1 MNWKKPTSAPYWPR
15 PELWTRRP
23 KRWASMLRPC
33 IANASSTTCEQ
44 HPMKLAMKLRTRLFL
59 SISALITVALLGLLL
74 GLVSVMQMAKSQ
86 EALIKHN
93 FVTLDLGL
101 KLRQNLG
108 DQLVMMLNEQPD
120 RNALQQA
127 QEQFRELLAQGVEH
141 DAQNSID
148 TGFDQARVDYQQ
160 FLQTYQQNRDGAPSL
175 RDDAALS
182 DSFNKL
188 RNGLLAAHKQALTNI
203 NEAESNSR
211 ERALWVAALLGLV
224 GIAVLG
230 IGFITAHGIARRFG
244 APIEALAKAADNIGQ
259 GNFEVTL
266 PISSA
271 AEMNLLT
278 RRFGIMAEAL
288 RQHQATN
295 IDELLAGQQRLQAV
309 LDSIDDGLLMID
321 RQGRLEHLNP
331 VAQRQ
336 LGWDED
342 RLGQGLGEALQRPEL
357 DEQLYLTL
365 RGGTLDRAP
374 DDLSVEVDGETRLL
388 TYSLT
393 PVSHTKGHILGAVMV
408 LHDVTEQRAF
418 ERVRSEFVL
427 RASHELRTPVT
438 GMHMAFG
445 LLQERVHFPTE
456 SREADLLNTVNEEM
470 QRLMQLINDLL
481 NFSRYQNGLQKL
493 TLGPCDVSEMLNNA
507 RQRFADQ
514 AEEQNIVIVVEIQEP
529 LPHLHAD
536 HTQLDRVLDNLLD
549 NALRHTPQNGLIR
562 LQARRHGERVII
574 SVEDNGEGIAYGQQ
588 GRIFEPFVQVGRKK
602 GGAGLGLALCKEI
615 VQLHGGRMGVYSRP
629 TQGTQFYMALPL

>member
-1 MNWKKPTSAPYWPR
+1 
-15 PELWTRRP
+15 
-23 KRWASMLRPC
+23 
-33 IANASSTTCEQ
+33 
-44 HPMKLAMKLRTRLFL
+44 MKLAMKLRTRLFL

-74 GLVSVMQMAKSQ
+74 GLVSVIQMANTQ
-86 EALIKHN
+86 ESLIRN
-93 FVTLDLGL
+93 DFITLELGL
-101 KLRQNLG
+101 KLRQTLG
-108 DQLVMMLNEQPD
+108 DQLIIVLNEKPD
-120 RNALQQA
+120 LAALEESRQHYIELLDQGIQLQQSTA
-127 QEQFRELLAQGVEH
+127 SQQNGFSKARADYLSFLEAFGRALEQSGSLIGNQDLTEKLNVL
-141 DAQNSID
+141 QNSLIIE
-148 TGFDQARVDYQQ
+148 Q
-160 FLQTYQQNRDGAPSL
+160 
-175 RDDAALS
+175 
-182 DSFNKL
+182 
-188 RNGLLAAHKQALTNI
+188 KQALDNI
-203 NEAESNSR
+203 SEAQR
-211 ERALWVAALLGLV
+211 HARDHALLIGGLLGLV
-224 GIAVLG
+224 GLAVLI
-230 IGFITAHGIARRFG
+230 IGFITAHGIAQRFG

-271 AEMNLLT
+271 VEMNLLT

-295 IDELLAGQQRLQAV
+295 VDELLAGQQRLQAV

-342 RLGQGLGEALQRPEL
+342 RLGQGLGTALERAEL
-357 DEQLYLTL
+357 DEQLQLVL
-365 RGGTLDRAP
+365 RGGTLERAP
-374 DDLSVEVDGETRLL
+374 EDLSIEVDGESRLL

-393 PVSHTKGHILGAVMV
+393 PVSHNTQGHILGAVMV

-445 LLQERVHFPTE
+445 LLQERVHFAHD

-493 TLGPCDVSEMLNNA
+493 TLAPCTIDELLEQAQA
-507 RQRFADQ
+507 RFAEQAHEQGIELLVEAQLPLPRLQADQ
-514 AEEQNIVIVVEIQEP
+514 A
-529 LPHLHAD
+529 
-536 HTQLDRVLDNLLD
+536 QLERVLDNLIG
-549 NALRHTPQNGLIR
+549 NALRHTARDGQIR

-629 TQGTQFYMALPL
+629 GQGTQFYMALPL

>member
-1 MNWKKPTSAPYWPR
+1 
-15 PELWTRRP
+15 
-23 KRWASMLRPC
+23 
-33 IANASSTTCEQ
+33 
-44 HPMKLAMKLRTRLFL
+44 MKLAMTLRTRLFL

-74 GLVSVMQMAKSQ
+74 GLVSVMQMAGTQ
-86 EALIKHN
+86 EALIRDN

-101 KLRQNLG
+101 KLRQALG
-108 DQLVMMLNEQPD
+108 DQLIIMLDEQPD
-120 RNALQQA
+120 SGAFEASKQHSLELFDEGIAREPSSEGA
-127 QEQFRELLAQGVEH
+127 QY
-141 DAQNSID
+141 
-148 TGFDQARVDYQQ
+148 GFKKAKADYQNL
-160 FLQTYQQNRDGAPSL
+160 LQSFDLSRAPIQVVGGDGDLAEK
-175 RDDAALS
+175 
-182 DSFNKL
+182 FNAL
-188 RNGLLAAHKQALTNI
+188 RNGLISEQKRALNNI
-203 NEAESNSR
+203 TEIERKSR
-211 ERALWVAALLGLV
+211 ERALLIAGLLGLV
-224 GIAVLG
+224 GVAVLF
-230 IGFITAHGIARRFG
+230 IGFITAHAIARRFG
-244 APIEALAKAADNIGQ
+244 APIEALAAAADNIGQ

-271 AEMNLLT
+271 VEMNQLT

-288 RQHQATN
+288 REHQATN

-309 LDSIDDGLLMID
+309 LDSIDDGLLIID
-321 RQGRLEHLNP
+321 RQGHLEHLNP

-336 LGWDED
+336 LGWNTD
-342 RLGQGLGEALQRPEL
+342 RLGQGLGTALERPEL
-357 DEQLYLTL
+357 DEQLQLVL
-365 RGGTLDRAP
+365 RGGTLERAP
-374 DDLSVEVDGETRLL
+374 EDLSIEVDGESRLL

-393 PVSHTKGHILGAVMV
+393 PVSHTQGHILGAVMV

-445 LLQERVHFPTE
+445 LFRERTHFAAD
-456 SREADLLNTVNEEM
+456 SREADLLDTVNEEM

-493 TLGPCDVSEMLNNA
+493 TLAPCSIEDLLDQAQTRFARSAQEKGIELLVEVQGPLP
-507 RQRFADQ
+507 RLQADQ
-514 AEEQNIVIVVEIQEP
+514 A
-529 LPHLHAD
+529 
-536 HTQLDRVLDNLLD
+536 QLERVLDNLID
-549 NALRHTPQNGLIR
+549 NALRHTSHDGLIR
-562 LQARRHGERVII
+562 LQARRHGERMII

-629 TQGTQFYMALPL
+629 GQGTQFYMALAI

>member
-1 MNWKKPTSAPYWPR
+1 
-15 PELWTRRP
+15 
-23 KRWASMLRPC
+23 
-33 IANASSTTCEQ
+33 
-44 HPMKLAMKLRTRLFL
+44 MKFAMKLRTRLFL

-86 EALIKHN
+86 EALIQHN
-93 FVTLDLGL
+93 FVSLDLGL

-108 DQLVMMLNEQPD
+108 DQLVMMLREKPVQPGLLQAQQQFQELLTEGINHDVQTHTNNGFEQARLD
-120 RNALQQA
+120 YQNFVQAYERSRNAA
-127 QEQFRELLAQGVEH
+127 QPIG
-141 DAQNSID
+141 
-148 TGFDQARVDYQQ
+148 
-160 FLQTYQQNRDGAPSL
+160 
-175 RDDAALS
+175 DDAELS
-182 DSFNKL
+182 ASFNVL
-188 RNGLLAAHKQALTNI
+188 RNGLLSAHRQALENI
-203 NEAESNSR
+203 NQSETSARSH
-211 ERALWVAALLGLV
+211 ALWVSGLLGLV
-224 GIAVLG
+224 GLAVLG

-244 APIEALAKAADNIGQ
+244 APIEALAQAADKIGQ

-288 RQHQATN
+288 RRHQVTN
-295 IDELLAGQQRLQAV
+295 VDELLAGQQRLQAV

-321 RQGRLEHLNP
+321 RQGQLEHLNP

-336 LGWDED
+336 LGWEED
-342 RLGQGLGEALQRPEL
+342 RLGLGLGEALGRPEL
-357 DEQLYLTL
+357 DEQLYLVL
-365 RGGTLDRAP
+365 RGGTLERAP
-374 DDLSVEVDGETRLL
+374 EDLSIEIEGETRLL

-445 LLQERVHFPTE
+445 LLQERVHFPPE
-456 SREADLLNTVNEEM
+456 SREADLLKTVNEEM

-493 TLGPCDVSEMLNNA
+493 TLAPFDVSELLEES
-507 RQRFADQ
+507 RLRFADQ
-514 AEEQNIVIVVEIQEP
+514 AQEQDIILLVEMQEP
-529 LPHLHAD
+529 LPRLNAD
-536 HTQLDRVLDNLLD
+536 RAQLERVLDNLLD
-549 NALRHTPQNGLIR
+549 NALRHTPHGGLIR
-562 LQARRHGERVII
+562 LQARRHGERLIV

-588 GRIFEPFVQVGRKK
+588 ARIFEPFVQVGRKK

-629 TQGTQFYMALPL
+629 AQGTQFYMALPL

>member
-1 MNWKKPTSAPYWPR
+1 
-15 PELWTRRP
+15 
-23 KRWASMLRPC
+23 
-33 IANASSTTCEQ
+33 
-44 HPMKLAMKLRTRLFL
+44 MKLAMKLRTRLFF
-59 SISALITVALLGLLL
+59 SISALITVALLGLML
-74 GLVSVMQMAKSQ
+74 GLVSVMQMANSQ
-86 EALIKHN
+86 ESLIQQN
-93 FVTLDLGL
+93 FVTLDTGL

-108 DQLVMMLNEQPD
+108 DQLVMMLNETPD
-120 RNALQQA
+120 PKPLGKLQD
-127 QEQFRELLAQGVEH
+127 QFRVLLEQGVEH
-141 DAQNSID
+141 DERNNVD
-148 TGFDQARVDYQQ
+148 NGFHAARVDYQKFIDAYEESRQ
-160 FLQTYQQNRDGAPSL
+160 SSRAMRDNSELTEA
-175 RDDAALS
+175 
-182 DSFNKL
+182 FNDL
-188 RNGLLAAHKQALTNI
+188 RNNLLIAHRKSLDNI
-203 NEAESNSR
+203 SQVEVHSR
-211 ERALWVAALLGLV
+211 ERALWVAGLLGLV
-224 GIAVLG
+224 GLAVLC

-244 APIEALAKAADNIGQ
+244 APIEALAKAADNIGK

-295 IDELLAGQQRLQAV
+295 VDELLAGQQRLQAV
-309 LDSIDDGLLMID
+309 LDCIDDGLLMID

-336 LGWDED
+336 LGWDEPK
-342 RLGQGLGEALQRPEL
+342 LGQGLGEALQRPEL

-365 RGGTLDRAP
+365 RGGTLERAP
-374 DDLSVEVDGETRLL
+374 EDLAIEVDGESRLL

-445 LLQERVHFPTE
+445 LFRERAKFPAD
-456 SREADLLNTVNEEM
+456 SRESDLLDTVNEEM

-493 TLGPCDVSEMLNNA
+493 TLAPVSIEEMLEQA
-507 RQRFADQ
+507 RQRFDAKAHDQ
-514 AEEQNIVIVVEIQEP
+514 DIVLSIETQDP
-529 LPHLHAD
+529 LPRLHAD
-536 HTQLDRVLDNLLD
+536 RAQLERVLDNLLD
-549 NALRHTPQNGLIR
+549 NALRHTPENGLIR

-629 TQGTQFYMALPL
+629 GQGTQFYMALPL

>member
-1 MNWKKPTSAPYWPR
+1 
-15 PELWTRRP
+15 
-23 KRWASMLRPC
+23 
-33 IANASSTTCEQ
+33 
-44 HPMKLAMKLRTRLFL
+44 MKLAMKLRTRLFL

-74 GLVSVMQMAKSQ
+74 GLVSVMQMAGSQ
-86 EALIKHN
+86 DAVVRSN
-93 FVTLDLGL
+93 FVSLDLGL
-101 KLRQNLG
+101 KLRQTLG
-108 DQLVMMLNEQPD
+108 DQLVIMLSEKPDPAAFEASKQHYFQLLDEGIAHEQVGE
-120 RNALQQA
+120 AVQYGFSQA
-127 QEQFRELLAQGVEH
+127 KK
-141 DAQNSID
+141 
-148 TGFDQARVDYQQ
+148 DYLS
-160 FLQTYQQNRDGAPSL
+160 FLQAF
-175 RDDAALS
+175 S
-182 DSFNKL
+182 DSRGPTHVLSGNQVLTEKFNAL
-188 RNGLLAAHKQALTNI
+188 RNGLITEHKRALDNI
-203 NEAESNSR
+203 NNTQRKAR
-211 ERALWVAALLGLV
+211 DRALLIAGLLGFV
-224 GIAVLG
+224 GLAVLI

-244 APIEALAKAADNIGQ
+244 APIEALAQAADNIGQ

-288 RQHQATN
+288 REHQATN
-295 IDELLAGQQRLQAV
+295 VDELLAGQQRLQAV

-321 RQGRLEHLNP
+321 RQGHLEHLNP

-336 LGWDED
+336 LGWDSD
-342 RLGQGLGEALQRPEL
+342 RLGQGLGSALERPEL
-357 DEQLYLTL
+357 DEQLQLVL
-365 RGGTLDRAP
+365 RGGTLERAP
-374 DDLSVEVDGETRLL
+374 EDLAIEVDGESRLL

-393 PVSHTKGHILGAVMV
+393 PVSHTQGHILGAVMV

-445 LLQERVHFPTE
+445 LFRERAKFPE
-456 SREADLLNTVNEEM
+456 DSREADLLDTVNEEM

-493 TLGPCDVSEMLNNA
+493 TLAPCSIEDLLAQAKDRFAATAAEKGIELLVEVQGPLP
-507 RQRFADQ
+507 RLQADQ
-514 AEEQNIVIVVEIQEP
+514 A
-529 LPHLHAD
+529 
-536 HTQLDRVLDNLLD
+536 QLDRVLDNLID
-549 NALRHTPQNGLIR
+549 NAMRHTAEQGQIR

-629 TQGTQFYMALPL
+629 GQGTQFYMALAV

>member
-1 MNWKKPTSAPYWPR
+1 
-15 PELWTRRP
+15 
-23 KRWASMLRPC
+23 
-33 IANASSTTCEQ
+33 
-44 HPMKLAMKLRTRLFL
+44 MKLAMKLRTRLFL

-74 GLVSVMQMAKSQ
+74 GLVSVMQMAGTQ
-86 EALIKHN
+86 EVLVRNN

-101 KLRQNLG
+101 KLRQTLG
-108 DQLVMMLNEQPD
+108 DQLMIMIDEKPD
-120 RNALQQA
+120 PTAFETARKNYL
-127 QEQFRELLAQGVEH
+127 ELLEEGITLQKSG
-141 DAQNSID
+141 NGGY
-148 TGFDQARVDYQQ
+148 GFKQAKADYLD
-160 FLQTYQQNRDGAPSL
+160 FLQAYDQTKVPKPVLGGNEALKEKFNTL
-175 RDDAALS
+175 RS
-182 DSFNKL
+182 
-188 RNGLLAAHKQALTNI
+188 GLLTEQKRALDNI
-203 NEAESNSR
+203 NSTERQAR
-211 ERALWVAALLGLV
+211 ERALLIAGLLGLV
-224 GIAVLG
+224 GLAVLI
-230 IGFITAHGIARRFG
+230 IGFVTAHGIARRFG
-244 APIEALAKAADNIGQ
+244 APIEALVQAADNIGQ

-266 PISSA
+266 PVSSA
-271 AEMNLLT
+271 EEMNQLT
-278 RRFGIMAEAL
+278 KRFGIMAQAL
-288 RQHQATN
+288 REHQAMN

-321 RQGRLEHLNP
+321 REGHLEHLNP

-336 LGWDED
+336 LGWDTD
-342 RLGQGLGEALQRPEL
+342 RLGQGLGTALDRPEL
-357 DEQLYLTL
+357 DEQLQLVL
-365 RGGTLDRAP
+365 RGGTLERAP
-374 DDLSVEVDGETRLL
+374 EDLSVEVDGESRLL

-393 PVSHTKGHILGAVMV
+393 PVSHTQGHILGAVMV

-445 LLQERVHFPTE
+445 LFRERAKFPE
-456 SREADLLNTVNEEM
+456 DSREADLLDTVNEEM

-493 TLGPCDVSEMLNNA
+493 TLAPCSIEEILEQAQARFAGSAAQKGIELLVEVQGPLP
-507 RQRFADQ
+507 RLQADQ
-514 AEEQNIVIVVEIQEP
+514 A
-529 LPHLHAD
+529 
-536 HTQLDRVLDNLLD
+536 QLDRVLDNLID
-549 NALRHTPQNGLIR
+549 NALRHTPRDGLIR

-629 TQGTQFYMALPL
+629 GQGTQFYMALAV

>member
-1 MNWKKPTSAPYWPR
+1 MR
-15 PELWTRRP
+15 
-23 KRWASMLRPC
+23 
-33 IANASSTTCEQ
+33 
-44 HPMKLAMKLRTRLFL
+44 LAMKLRTRLFL

-74 GLVSVMQMAKSQ
+74 GLVSVMQMASSQ
-86 EALIKHN
+86 EALIRDN

-101 KLRQNLG
+101 KLRQTLG
-108 DQLVMMLNEQPD
+108 DQLILMLSDKVDTAAFEASKQHYFQLLDEGIAHEQGHGSG
-120 RNALQQA
+120 QY
-127 QEQFRELLAQGVEH
+127 G
-141 DAQNSID
+141 
-148 TGFDQARVDYQQ
+148 
-160 FLQTYQQNRDGAPSL
+160 FLQAK
-175 RDDAALS
+175 DDYLSFVQALNLS
-182 DSFNKL
+182 PDPPRVLSGNEDLTEKFNAL
-188 RNGLLAAHKQALTNI
+188 RNGLITEYKRALNNIIEMQRQA
-203 NEAESNSR
+203 R
-211 ERALWVAALLGLV
+211 ERALLIAGLLGLV
-224 GIAVLG
+224 GLAVLI
-230 IGFITAHGIARRFG
+230 IGFVTAHAIARRFG
-244 APIEALAKAADNIGQ
+244 APIEALAQAADNIGQ

-271 AEMNLLT
+271 VEMNQLT
-278 RRFGIMAEAL
+278 KRFGIMAEAL

-321 RQGRLEHLNP
+321 RDGRLEHLNP

-336 LGWDED
+336 LGWDTN
-342 RLGQGLGEALQRPEL
+342 RLGQGLGTALERPEL
-357 DEQLYLTL
+357 DEQLQLVL
-365 RGGTLDRAP
+365 RGGTLERAP
-374 DDLSVEVDGETRLL
+374 EDLSIEVDGESRLL
-388 TYSLT
+388 TFSLT
-393 PVSHTKGHILGAVMV
+393 PVSHTQGHILGAVMV

-445 LLQERVHFPTE
+445 LFRERTHFAKD
-456 SREADLLNTVNEEM
+456 SREADLLDTVNEEM

-493 TLGPCDVSEMLNNA
+493 TLAPCSIEDLLEQARARFTGP
-507 RQRFADQ
+507 
-514 AEEQNIVIVVEIQEP
+514 AEEQGIDLLVEVQGP
-529 LPHLHAD
+529 LPRLQAD
-536 HTQLDRVLDNLLD
+536 QPQLDRVLDNLID
-549 NALRHTPQNGLIR
+549 NALRHTASGGQIR
-562 LQARRHGERVII
+562 LQARRHGDRVII

-629 TQGTQFYMALPL
+629 GQGTQFYMALSV

>member
-1 MNWKKPTSAPYWPR
+1 
-15 PELWTRRP
+15 
-23 KRWASMLRPC
+23 
-33 IANASSTTCEQ
+33 
-44 HPMKLAMKLRTRLFL
+44 MKLAMKLRTRLFL

-74 GLVSVMQMAKSQ
+74 GLVSVMQMAGTQ
-86 EALIKHN
+86 EVLVRNN

-101 KLRQNLG
+101 KLRQALG
-108 DQLVMMLNEQPD
+108 DQLMIMIDENPD
-120 RNALQQA
+120 PAAFQASRQHYLELLDEGITLQQS
-127 QEQFRELLAQGVEH
+127 G
-141 DAQNSID
+141 NGGY
-148 TGFDQARVDYQQ
+148 GFTQAKADYLD
-160 FLQTYQQNRDGAPSL
+160 FLQAYDQTQASVPVLTGNEALLEKFNTLRSGLVSEQKRSL
-175 RDDAALS
+175 D
-182 DSFNKL
+182 
-188 RNGLLAAHKQALTNI
+188 NI
-203 NEAESNSR
+203 NDIERQAR
-211 ERALWVAALLGLV
+211 ERALLIAGLLGLI
-224 GIAVLG
+224 GLAVLI
-230 IGFITAHGIARRFG
+230 IGFVTAHAIARRFG
-244 APIEALAKAADNIGQ
+244 APIEALVQAADDIGQ

-266 PISSA
+266 PVSSA
-271 AEMNLLT
+271 EEMNQLT
-278 RRFGIMAEAL
+278 KRFGIMAEAL
-288 RQHQATN
+288 REHQAMN

-321 RQGRLEHLNP
+321 REGYLEHLNP

-336 LGWDED
+336 LGWDTD
-342 RLGQGLGEALQRPEL
+342 RLGQGLGTALDRPEL
-357 DEQLYLTL
+357 DEQLQLVL
-365 RGGTLDRAP
+365 RGGTLERAP
-374 DDLSVEVDGETRLL
+374 EDLSIEVDGESRLL

-393 PVSHTKGHILGAVMV
+393 PVSHTQGHILGAVMV

-445 LLQERVHFPTE
+445 LFRERAKFPE
-456 SREADLLNTVNEEM
+456 DSREADLLDTVNEEM

-493 TLGPCDVSEMLNNA
+493 TLAPCSIEELLEQAQARFAGAAAQKGIELRVEVQGPLP
-507 RQRFADQ
+507 RLQADQ
-514 AEEQNIVIVVEIQEP
+514 A
-529 LPHLHAD
+529 
-536 HTQLDRVLDNLLD
+536 QLDRVLDNLID
-549 NALRHTPQNGLIR
+549 NALRHTAQDGLIR

-629 TQGTQFYMALPL
+629 GQGTQFYMALAV